1 MAKKLSFIIPVY
13 NVEAYLPQCLDS
25 ILSQCGGDC
34 ETILVDDGT
43 QDASNVICDAYSLRY
58 PNVKVIHKPNGG
70 LSSARNAGFELAEGR
85 YVCFVDSDDYIE
97 PGTAEK
103 LLAWIESY
111 DADICFLQASKVYPD
126 GTSES
131 LGECLSAAGLQGKG
145 KTEALDY
152 LSSRPKFPA
161 SAWAKLYRRAFLEEN
176 GLRFPDDRRLSEDLP
191 YSLNAFLTA
200 ETFDVLEF
208 PFYCYRQNRAGSI
221 TNSVNAKYYFDTAG
235 FVTETA
241 GNFGAGQTAAGDIQR
256 YALAFAAYEYAI
268 LLWEMVLLT
277 GEDREKAMGF
287 LREYRWVLR
296 YGRTGKIKLVNAVVS
311 LLGLKNAAKLLNV
324 YMNSRR

>member
-25 ILSQCGGDC
+25 ILSQCSEDC

-43 QDASNVICDAYSLRY
+43 KDASNAICDAYSLRY

-70 LSSARNAGFELAEGR
+70 LSSARNAGLGLAEGR

-97 PGTAEK
+97 PGTVEK
-103 LLAWIESY
+103 LLAWIEEN

-131 LGECLSAAGLQGKG
+131 LGEGLTAAGIRGKDAL
-145 KTEALDY
+145 EVLDY

-176 GLRFPDDRRLSEDLP
+176 GLRFPDDRRLSEDLD

-200 ETFDVLEF
+200 KRFAVLDF

-221 TNSVNAKYYFDTAG
+221 TNSINARYYFDTAL

-241 GNFGAGQTAAGDIQR
+241 HRFGADRKAAGTTQQ
-256 YALAFAAYEYAI
+256 YALSFAAYEYAI

-277 GEDREKAMGF
+277 GEDREKAMDF
-287 LREYRWVLR
+287 LRQYRWVLR
-296 YGRTGKIKLVNAVVS
+296 YGRTGKTRLVSAAVS
-311 LLGLKNAAKLLNV
+311 LLGIRNAAKLLNV
-324 YMNSRR
+324 YMNSRK